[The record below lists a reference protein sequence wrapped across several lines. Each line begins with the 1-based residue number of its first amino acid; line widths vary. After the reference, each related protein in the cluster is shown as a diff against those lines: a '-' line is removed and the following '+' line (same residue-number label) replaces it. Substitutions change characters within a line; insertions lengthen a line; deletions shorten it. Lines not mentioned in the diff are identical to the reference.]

1 MNDLLTIDKAWQ
13 NLQESVGAL
22 ERRQGDWEVL
32 AATCQA
38 AIQLLLEFP
47 AQEILERIQSS
58 DLPPR
63 ATVSW
68 LVFEAG
74 KMKDLDQDK
83 VQDLARQW
91 RRLSGQ
97 DLIAPP
103 PGAKKEPFLV

>member
-13 NLQESVGAL
+13 NLQEAINAL
-22 ERRQGDWEVL
+22 ERRQGQWEVL

-38 AIQLLLEFP
+38 AIQLLLEFEP
-47 AQEILERIQSS
+47 GQILERIQSS
-58 DLPPR
+58 ELPPR

-68 LVFEAG
+68 LVFEAA

-83 VQDLARQW
+83 VRALATQW
-91 RRLSGQ
+91 RLVSGQ

-103 PGAKKEPFLV
+103 PGAKSEPFLV